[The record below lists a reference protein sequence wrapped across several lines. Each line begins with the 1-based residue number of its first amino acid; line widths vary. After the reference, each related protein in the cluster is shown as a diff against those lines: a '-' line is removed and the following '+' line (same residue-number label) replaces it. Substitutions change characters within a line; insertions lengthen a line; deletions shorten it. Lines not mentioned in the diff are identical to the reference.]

1 MRKPDFGRLKAFG
14 PYVLMALG
22 IVSLISFL
30 PWKGGVITAWFRR
43 AWQFLFGFGALPA
56 SLLLTL
62 SGWWLRKKEPP
73 WRFMAGLELC
83 FFSLLALLHLFWPTP
98 DPLTLASQGR
108 GGGYVGWAIAFSL
121 SGVIGKAGSA
131 MALLA
136 LAFLGVSLLLP
147 TGPVSVPEPA
157 SQRRPKPSPPKS
169 RVQPSQPEKPEKPE
183 RPVPQ
188 PTRGLPPMELFQ
200 PPRPVKTRDTDLK
213 RKAELLERTLA
224 NFNIPAKVVAI
235 NPGPVVTQFGVEP
248 GFVEKVGKNG
258 SVQRTKVRVA
268 QIAALAD
275 DIALALSAAPIRI
288 EAPVPGRPYIGIEV
302 PNEKPA
308 LVTLR
313 EVMESQ
319 EFRQEKSPLKL
330 ALGRGVSGA
339 PVVAD
344 LASMPHLLIAGATGS
359 GKSVCINSII
369 TCLVS
374 QHPPERL
381 RLILVD
387 PKRVELVHFNGLPHL
402 LGPVIV
408 EVEEAIKALNWLVR
422 EMERRY
428 EEFAKEGA
436 RNLEEYNAGNP
447 PEPMPWIVLIVDE
460 LADLMLAAPDE
471 VEGKLTRLA
480 QLSRATGIH
489 LILSTQRPSVD
500 VITGLIKA
508 NFPARISFLVTSQ
521 VDSRVVLD
529 MAGAERLLGR
539 GDMLFL
545 PPDRPYPIRV
555 QGCFVSKE
563 EVKKVVDFW
572 RARRPFEAQSP
583 APWGKEIPQEDD
595 ELVREALQV
604 LASHQRISIS
614 LLQRK
619 LRLGYPRAARLMETL
634 EERGFVR
641 YDENLKAYVPVKGGE
656 SDEP

>member
-1 MRKPDFGRLKAFG
+1 MRGIDFGKIRGAG
-14 PYVLMALG
+14 PYALMALG
-22 IVSLISFL
+22 ILSFISVM
-30 PWKGGVITAWFRR
+30 PWEGGIITNWFGKGWR
-43 AWQFLFGFGALPA
+43 FLFGLGAVPA
-56 SLLLTL
+56 SFLFAF
-62 SGWWLRKKEPP
+62 SGWSLRKKDPP
-73 WRFMAGLELC
+73 WRLIAGLELC
-83 FFSLLALLHLFWPTP
+83 LFSSLALIHLLWPTP
-98 DPLTLASQGR
+98 DPLSLAYQGG
-108 GGGYVGWAIAFSL
+108 GGGYVGWAISSSFA
-121 SGVIGKAGSA
+121 GIGGKWGGA

-136 LAFLGVSLLLP
+136 FVFLGINLIASQRPAP
-147 TGPVSVPEPA
+147 TPEP
-157 SQRRPKPSPPKS
+157 STQRRPKPSPAKS
-169 RVQPSQPEKPEKPE
+169 KAQPPLPE
-183 RPVPQ
+183 RPPPQ
-188 PTRGLPPMELFQ
+188 PAKDLPPMELLN
-200 PPRPVKTRDTDLK
+200 PPRAAKAKELDLE
-213 RKAELLERTLA
+213 RKAQLLERTLA

-248 GFVEKVGKNG
+248 GFVEKMGKDG
-258 SVQRTKVRVA
+258 KVQRTRVRVA
-268 QIAALAD
+268 QIVALAD

-302 PNEKPA
+302 PNQNPA

-313 EVMESQ
+313 EVMESR
-319 EFRQEKSPLKL
+319 EFRQDKSPLKL

-359 GKSVCINSII
+359 GKSVCINSIVV
-369 TCLVS
+369 CLVS

-402 LGPVIV
+402 LGSVIV
-408 EVEEAIKALNWLVR
+408 EVGEAIKALNWLVK
-422 EMERRY
+422 EMGIRY
-428 EEFAKEGA
+428 EEFARVGA
-436 RNLEEYNAGNP
+436 RNLEEYNAGHP

-489 LILSTQRPSVD
+489 IVLSTQRPSVD

-521 VDSRVVLD
+521 VDSRVILD
-529 MAGAERLLGR
+529 TAGAERLLGK

-555 QGCFVSKE
+555 QGCYVSKE

-572 RARRPFEAQSP
+572 RARRPFEASAF
-583 APWGKEIPQEDD
+583 APWSREIPEEEED
-595 ELVREALQV
+595 ELVREALGL
-604 LASHQRISIS
+604 LASHQRLSIS

-619 LRLGYPRAARLMETL
+619 LRLGYPKAARLMETL
-634 EERGFVR
+634 EEKGYVR
-641 YDENLKAYVPVKGGE
+641 YDENLRAYIPMKGGE

>member
-1 MRKPDFGRLKAFG
+1 MRRLDFGKVRGLV
-14 PYVLMALG
+14 PYVLVALG
-22 IVSLISFL
+22 ALSLISIM
-30 PWKGGVITAWFRR
+30 PWRGGIITDWFGKGWR
-43 AWQFLFGFGALPA
+43 FLFGLGALPA
-56 SLLLTL
+56 SLLFAF
-62 SGWWLRKKEPP
+62 SGWCLLRKEPP
-73 WRFMAGLELC
+73 WRLMAGLELC
-83 FFSLLALLHLFWPTP
+83 FFSLLALLHLLWPTA
-98 DPLTLASQGR
+98 DPLGLAYQGR
-108 GGGYVGWAIAFSL
+108 GGGYVGWAISSSL
-121 SGVIGKAGSA
+121 AGLMGKLGSSL
-131 MALLA
+131 ALLA
-136 LAFLGVSLLLP
+136 LAFLGASLLTSP
-147 TGPVSVPEPA
+147 GPAPGPEP
-157 SQRRPKPSPPKS
+157 QPRPEGRRAPPRTKPRPAPAEKAEKPSPPMA
-169 RVQPSQPEKPEKPE
+169 
-183 RPVPQ
+183 
-188 PTRGLPPMELFQ
+188 RGLPPMDLFQ
-200 PPRPVKTRDTDLK
+200 LPRSSRMNDVDLQ
-213 RKAELLERTLA
+213 RKAQLLERTLA
-224 NFNIPAKVVAI
+224 SFNIPAKVVAI

-248 GFVEKVGKNG
+248 GFVERVGKDG
-258 SVQRTKVRVA
+258 KVQRTRVRVA

-288 EAPVPGRPYIGIEV
+288 EAPVPGRPYVGIEI

-313 EVMESQ
+313 EVMESR
-319 EFRQEKSPLKL
+319 EFRQHRSPLKL
-330 ALGRGVSGA
+330 ALGKGVSGE

-359 GKSVCINSII
+359 GKSVCINSIV
-369 TCLVS
+369 TCLVT

-387 PKRVELVHFNGLPHL
+387 PKRVELIHFNGLPHL
-402 LGPVIV
+402 LSPVIV
-408 EVEEAIKALNWLVR
+408 EVEEAIKALNWLVK
-422 EMERRY
+422 EMGRRY
-428 EEFAKEGA
+428 EEFAERGA
-436 RNLEEYNAGNP
+436 RNLEEYNASNP

-460 LADLMLAAPDE
+460 LADLMLAAPEE

-489 LILSTQRPSVD
+489 IILSTQRPSVD

-555 QGCFVSKE
+555 QGCYVSKE

-572 RARRPFEAQSP
+572 RARRPFEALSP
-583 APWGKEIPQEDD
+583 PPWGKESPREEDD
-595 ELVREALQV
+595 ELLREALEV

-619 LRLGYPRAARLMETL
+619 LRLGYPKAARLMEML
-634 EERGFVR
+634 EEKGYVR
-641 YDENLKAYVPVKGGE
+641 YDQNLRTYIPAKGGE

>member
-1 MRKPDFGRLKAFG
+1 MRRLDFGRVRVFG

-22 IVSLISFL
+22 IVSFISIM
-30 PWKGGVITAWFRR
+30 PWKGGIITAWFGKGWR
-43 AWQFLFGFGALPA
+43 FLFGLGALPA
-56 SLLLTL
+56 SILFTF
-62 SGWWLRKKEPP
+62 SGWCLRRKDPP
-73 WRFMAGLELC
+73 WKLIAGLELC

-98 DPLTLASQGR
+98 DPLTLAFQGR
-108 GGGYVGWAIAFSL
+108 GGGYIGWAISSSL
-121 SGVIGKAGSA
+121 SSIMGKAGSA

-136 LAFLGVSLLLP
+136 LVFLGGNLLTLP
-147 TGPVSVPEPA
+147 RPAPA
-157 SQRRPKPSPPKS
+157 SGPAPQPQRRPKPSPPKP
-169 RVQPSQPEKPEKPE
+169 RAQPSQPEEPEKPA
-183 RPVPQ
+183 PQ
-188 PTRGLPPMELFQ
+188 PSKGLPPMELFR
-200 PPRPVKTRDTDLK
+200 PPKPVKTRELDLK

-248 GFVEKVGKNG
+248 GFVEKVAKDGT
-258 SVQRTKVRVA
+258 VQRTKVRVA

-275 DIALALSAAPIRI
+275 DIALALSTAPIRI
-288 EAPVPGRPYIGIEV
+288 EAPVPGRPYVGIEV

-319 EFRQEKSPLKL
+319 EFRQERSPLKL
-330 ALGRGVSGA
+330 ALGKGVSGA

-374 QHPPERL
+374 QNPPERL

-408 EVEEAIKALNWLVR
+408 EVDEAIKALNWLVR
-422 EMERRY
+422 EMEQRY
-428 EEFAKEGA
+428 DEFARVGA
-436 RNLEEYNAGNP
+436 RNIEEYNASNP
-447 PEPMPWIVLIVDE
+447 PEPMPWIVLIIDE
-460 LADLMLAAPDE
+460 MADLMLAAPDE

-521 VDSRVVLD
+521 VDSRVILD
-529 MAGAERLLGR
+529 MAGAERLLSR

-555 QGCFVSKE
+555 QGCYVSKE

-572 RARRPFEAQSP
+572 RARRPFEAQP
-583 APWGKEIPQEDD
+583 FAPWGKEIPQEED
-595 ELVREALQV
+595 ELVREALEV

-619 LRLGYPRAARLMETL
+619 LRIGYPRAARLMEAL
-634 EERGFVR
+634 EEKGLVR
-641 YDENLKAYVPVKGGE
+641 YDENLKAYIPVRGGE